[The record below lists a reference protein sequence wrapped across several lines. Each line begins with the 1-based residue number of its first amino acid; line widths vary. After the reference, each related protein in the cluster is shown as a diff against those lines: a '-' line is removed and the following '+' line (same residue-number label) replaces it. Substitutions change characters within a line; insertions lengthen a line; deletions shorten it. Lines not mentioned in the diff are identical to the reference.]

1 MAAYVSSVGPANTV
15 LPGQAYLNNLAN
27 MSLDG
32 SRVAEYNAWK
42 SANPGG
48 VNWNSPE
55 LQQLLTAAQS
65 DPTAKSNLSAWAYSN
80 PYFGGDQALKN
91 LGIDISKRVS
101 STPSAGVLGLLGTT
115 ASQWNAADAATSANA
130 ANHRYNTAATS
141 PAPTGFGG
149 VGSVSGSADPV
160 PSLSANTASPNASQG
175 SLTQGVNV
183 NQYTPNPYM
192 SQWQDTITN
201 KLTDNYNRNVAP
213 GIRSGAMAA
222 GGYGGSR
229 QGVVE
234 ANAMKDLNGS
244 ISDALTGAQFQDYT
258 NQMNR
263 NLQQY
268 GLNQNFYTANRGLDL
283 NQTQLGANL
292 YNLGNQGYL
301 SQGSGLYNLGTSQQQ
316 APWQVINNGN
326 AALGQWS
333 GYGTTTSANT
343 GGGTQGLL
351 GGALGGAQ
359 LANLFT
365 RNSSANSGTLMG
377 DLPNLGMFSRT

>member
-1 MAAYVSSVGPANTV
+1 MAAYVTSVGPANTV
-15 LPGQAYLNNLAN
+15 LSGQAYLNNLAN

-48 VNWNSPE
+48 INWSSPE
-55 LQQLLTAAQS
+55 LQQLLTAAQT

-91 LGIDISKRVS
+91 LGIDITQRVS

-115 ASQWNAADAATSANA
+115 ASQWNAADAATSASA
-130 ANHRYNTAATS
+130 ANQRYNTAATS

-149 VGSVSGSADPV
+149 VGSASGSTAPV
-160 PSLSANTASPNASQG
+160 PALSSNTTSPSASPG

-183 NQYTPNPYM
+183 NQYTPNQYM

-213 GIRSGAMAA
+213 SIRSGAMAA

-258 NQMNR
+258 NAMNR

-268 GLNQNFYTANRGLDL
+268 GLNQNFYTAQRGLDL

-333 GYGTTTSANT
+333 GYGTTTSANS

-365 RNSSANSGTLMG
+365 KNSNANSGSLMG
-377 DLPNLGMFSRT
+377 DLTNLGVFSRT